1 MFGLSLVDHLR
12 LTFGHVIYTHRAHAA
27 LAWKHARWNR
37 WLLGGEAIL
46 MLAAALAAVAVVST
60 GQTAFAVVAAVAA
73 ALAVCAV
80 ILRLVF
86 DFDGSAVAHR
96 ACSARLWHIREQYRA
111 LLADLKDEH
120 LTIDR
125 ARERRDELA
134 GMLSAVYEHVPPAD
148 RAAYE
153 AARRALP
160 VEDETPVTDEEV
172 DRFLPLALQKGG
184 KPTSSA

>member
-12 LTFGHVIYTHRAHAA
+12 LTFGHVIYTHRAHAN
-27 LAWKHARWNR
+27 LAWRHARWNR
-37 WLLGGEAIL
+37 WLLGAEAIL
-46 MLAAALAAVAVVST
+46 MLAAALASVAMVST
-60 GQTAFAVVAAVAA
+60 GQAAFAVIAAVAA
-73 ALAVCAV
+73 SLAMCAV

-86 DFDGSAVAHR
+86 DFDASAVAHR
-96 ACSARLWHIREQYRA
+96 VCSARLWHIREQYRA
-111 LLADLKDEH
+111 LLADLKDEY

-134 GMLSAVYEHVPPAD
+134 GMLRAVYEDVPPAD

-160 VEDETPVTDEEV
+160 VEDENPVTDEEI

-184 KPTSSA
+184 KPTPS